1 MAPRMTQQDKGRA
14 RKLRGEGKNLHE
26 IAKDMARSVG
36 GIRLHVVDVEKGSAI
51 SDPWSPRP
59 DRLQSHE
66 REQIAIG
73 LGRRVSLAAIAT
85 GLGRA
90 PSTVTREV
98 NANGGRDH
106 YQAFDA
112 HDRARPSARRPK
124 AAKLD
129 HAPLVEQVT
138 TWLEE
143 LWSPQEIA
151 GRLRLEHPDDPDMH
165 VSHETVYQSLYVQG
179 RGELRRELARCLRHG
194 HTQRKSQGHVETR
207 GRIKDMVMISEC
219 PPEVEDRAIPGQGK
233 GNSSWEQE
241 VAAPSAPSS
250 SARLATCSC
259 STSPTAREPS
269 TSRRQ

>member
-14 RKLRGEGKNLHE
+14 RKLRAEGERLGE
-26 IAKDMARSVG
+26 IATVMTRSVG

-59 DRLQSHE
+59 DRPQSHE

-85 GLGRA
+85 ELGRA
-90 PSTVTREV
+90 TSTVTREV

-129 HAPLVEQVT
+129 HAPLVKQVT

-151 GRLRLEHPDDPDMH
+151 GRLRLEHPDDPDMQ
-165 VSHETVYQSLYVQG
+165 VSRETIYQSLYVQG
-179 RGELRRELARCLRHG
+179 RGELRIGAG
-194 HTQRKSQGHVETR
+194 PV
-207 GRIKDMVMISEC
+207 
-219 PPEVEDRAIPGQGK
+219 P
-233 GNSSWEQE
+233 
-241 VAAPSAPSS
+241 
-250 SARLATCSC
+250 
-259 STSPTAREPS
+259 
-269 TSRRQ
+269 